1 MVQSPNQTVKQTFSH
16 KFLCSCTLLLWFL
29 LFVVVFVVVVHT
41 NASKDTYSAV
51 GYDICL
57 IFRFTVYKLPEIH
70 EIGIDPLS
78 YDGVGFYYMDAVTPS
93 WKLSSVG
100 INDTGHSVE
109 YTLRQ
114 IYKNVSLKMCLI
126 NL

>member
-1 MVQSPNQTVKQTFSH
+1 M
-16 KFLCSCTLLLWFL
+16 LL
-29 LFVVVFVVVVHT
+29 LFVVVVVHSI

-51 GYDICL
+51 RYDICL
-57 IFRFTVYKLPEIH
+57 LFRFTVYKLPEIH

-114 IYKNVSLKMCLI
+114 IYKNVSL
-126 NL
+126 

>member
-1 MVQSPNQTVKQTFSH
+1 MKQTF
-16 KFLCSCTLLLWFL
+16 FTFVCSYTLLLL
-29 LFVVVFVVVVHT
+29 LFVVFLLVVVVLHST
-41 NASKDTYSAV
+41 NAYKDTYSAV
-51 GYDICL
+51 GYDVCSL
-57 IFRFTVYKLPEIH
+57 FRFTVYKLPEIH

-93 WKLSSVG
+93 WKLSQVG
-100 INDTGHSVE
+100 FNDTGHSVE

-114 IYKNVSLKMCLI
+114 IYKNVSLKGFFF